1 MKCDLGGFH
10 HEQLHQ
16 EAMKCDL
23 GGFHHKQLHQEA
35 MSQVQ
40 SLPESG
46 ISLIIINF

>member
-1 MKCDLGGFH
+1 VKCGHGGSP
-10 HEQLHQ
+10 
-16 EAMKCDL
+16 
-23 GGFHHKQLHQEA
+23 HKQLHQEA